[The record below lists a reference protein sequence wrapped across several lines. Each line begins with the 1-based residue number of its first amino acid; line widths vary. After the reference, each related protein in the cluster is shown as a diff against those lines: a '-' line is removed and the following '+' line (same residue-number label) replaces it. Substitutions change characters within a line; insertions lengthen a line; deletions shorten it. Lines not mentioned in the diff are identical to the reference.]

1 VPFHINKRHK
11 ACIDLAPLLNFYL
24 HICTVVAI
32 TKIEIE
38 EFIELAKTLP
48 VLDVRSPDEFAHA
61 HIPGAFSFPI
71 FSNDE
76 RKIIG
81 TAYKQESRE
90 TAIKIGLE
98 AFGKNMVKMVEE
110 AEKISSS
117 TKTTSREIGVHCWRG
132 GMRSAAMAWLLDLYG
147 FKVYLLVGGYKTY
160 RSWALKQFETKRPFY
175 IVGGYTGG
183 NKTGIIQHLQK
194 VKEPAIDL
202 EKLAGHKG
210 SAFGNL
216 EGIEQPSQEHFE
228 NVLALQLHHL
238 QKTYPDKA
246 VWLEG
251 ESQRIGNIN
260 IPLPFF
266 ENMRRQQYFFMDIP
280 FEPRLQHIIEG
291 YGKQHKDALISAILR
306 IKKKLGGL
314 EMKNAVNALLEDDVR
329 GCFTILLKYY
339 DKLYLKSTTKENEDA
354 GRVIPINT
362 ETTDEKINTEKLLE
376 HVRNRIG

>member
-1 VPFHINKRHK
+1 M
-11 ACIDLAPLLNFYL
+11 
-24 HICTVVAI
+24 AI

-48 VLDVRSPDEFAHA
+48 VLDVRSPSEFAHA

-71 FSNDE
+71 FSDEE

-90 TAIKIGLE
+90 KAIKIGLE
-98 AFGKNMVKMVEE
+98 AFGKKMVKLVEE
-110 AEKISSS
+110 AENIISS
-117 TKTTSREIGVHCWRG
+117 TKNTSREIGVHCWRG

-147 FKVYLLVGGYKTY
+147 FKVYLLTGGYKTY
-160 RSWALKQFETKRPFY
+160 RNWALKQFEIERPFY
-175 IVGGYTGG
+175 IIGGYTGG

-194 VKEPAIDL
+194 INEPAIDL
-202 EKLAGHKG
+202 EKLAAHKG

-216 EGIEQPSQEHFE
+216 EGTEQPSQEQFE
-228 NVLALQLHHL
+228 NLLAFELGQL
-238 QKTYPDKA
+238 QKTHPDKI

-266 ENMRRQQYFFMDIP
+266 ENMRRQKYFFMNIP
-280 FEPRLQHIIEG
+280 FEQRLQHIIEG
-291 YGKQHKDALISAILR
+291 YGKYHKDDLISAILR

-314 EMKNAVNALLEDDVR
+314 EMKNAINALLEDDIR
-329 GCFTILLKYY
+329 GCFTILLTYY
-339 DKLYLKSTTKENEDA
+339 DKLYLKSTTKETEDA
-354 GRVIPINT
+354 SRVIPILT
-362 ETTDEKINTEKLLE
+362 ETVDEKINTEKLLE
-376 HVRNRIG
+376 NVRNRIS